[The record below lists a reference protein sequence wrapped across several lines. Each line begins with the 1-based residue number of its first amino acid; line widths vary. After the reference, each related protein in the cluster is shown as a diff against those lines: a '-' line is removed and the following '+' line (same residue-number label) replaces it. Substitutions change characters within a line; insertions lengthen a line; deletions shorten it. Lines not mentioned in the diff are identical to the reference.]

1 MWKLEEGQMCQKWK
15 DVQEGKKKTVRENL
29 CDLFQETDSSV
40 RLMRYINVI
49 LRETKLNVFLNNSSL
64 TNWLL
69 LWMNTLFFY
78 PSITKYASCYRICG

>member
-1 MWKLEEGQMCQKWK
+1 MTKRKFIPEKKKNNVECENWRKVKCVRNEKMFKKER
-15 DVQEGKKKTVRENL
+15 KKTVRENL

-49 LRETKLNVFLNNSSL
+49 LRETKINVFLNNSSL

-69 LWMNTLFFY
+69 L
-78 PSITKYASCYRICG
+78 

>member
-1 MWKLEEGQMCQKWK
+1 MFKKER
-15 DVQEGKKKTVRENL
+15 KKTVRENL

-49 LRETKLNVFLNNSSL
+49 LRETKINVFLNNSSL

-69 LWMNTLFFY
+69 L
-78 PSITKYASCYRICG
+78 